1 MRGDCIVACSAA
13 EIADKIAVI
22 EGLEKE
28 QKTAAAQRCARI
40 YVECSP
46 KPGTV
51 YMSDQVW
58 KFKQK
63 PQMFCY

>member
-51 YMSDQVW
+51 YMSDQV
-58 KFKQK
+58 
-63 PQMFCY
+63 